1 MAYNNPKRT
10 IISNAEAF
18 QNLQNT
24 ISGTVEKI
32 AQSEI
37 IAAEKRE
44 KKAEQNRLQN
54 EKLDSAE
61 ANAYYVNEKN
71 IGNKTT
77 PENASALSKIFTEET
92 AKEYARNVRIT
103 QPGSGASLEEKRA
116 AAKYVG
122 SMDTKPSRVAADL
135 KTGYA
140 SYLEMQEAVATGS
153 FDGNFN
159 ADLRAALG
167 AIYNQPGYGNQLE
180 DVEGEMTGG
189 YSVTAKENEN
199 GNTIF
204 MVKGPEGAFKSEDLV
219 DGVFEVNLSR
229 LGSGNIYSKP
239 VDVNGLMDADNMGT
253 GFFNEQGAFDI
264 EKLKVFVGEGENKKP
279 KTRTIT
285 RGRKQYE
292 IFEIDP
298 GKRQQFLDQ
307 TRITND
313 ATAASFLD
321 SNQQEDVQ
329 EAIGTYNRYIAKELN
344 LPPMEYTATLTD
356 EQKDLFKD
364 GYQKVWDQK
373 YLKFVEGEIPVPGTG
388 VTLGESGESDEIAS
402 YEYETIVNSVGGS
415 NDAFVSG
422 TANDI
427 DLNSY
432 ISDLNDL
439 SESAKFVSSKTI
451 AQLIIDDTEEFK
463 KIKTMEQAIP
473 IVKEKYGS
481 GEVFRETTSGYVA
494 LKGLGDPVNRVQYAL
509 RYSTGVT
516 SKQKNKILAN
526 VKFMQNLVKNEEEYI
541 KYKKKNNAD
550 LTDLQIEEQLVKDII
565 KYQAR

>member
-24 ISGTVEKI
+24 ISGTAEKV

-54 EKLDSAE
+54 EKLNSAE

-77 PENASALSKIFTEET
+77 PENASALSAVFTEET
-92 AKEYARNVRIT
+92 SKEYARNVRIT
-103 QPGSGASLEEKRA
+103 QPGSGYSLVEKIA

-122 SMDTKPSRVAADL
+122 RMDTKPSRVAADL

-239 VDVNGLMDADNMGT
+239 IDINGIMDADNMGT
-253 GFFNEQGAFDI
+253 GFFNEQGVFDI
-264 EKLKVFVGEGENKKP
+264 EELKVFEGEGENKKP

-285 RGRKQYE
+285 RGKKQYE

-388 VTLGESGESDEIAS
+388 VTLGEESDELAS
-402 YEYETIVNSVGGS
+402 YEHEIIVNSVGGS

-432 ISDLNDL
+432 IDDLNDL
-439 SESAKFVSSKTI
+439 SESAKFVSNKTI

-463 KIKTMEQAIP
+463 KIKTMEQAISM
-473 IVKEKYGS
+473 VEEKYGP
-481 GEVFRETTSGYVA
+481 GEVFKETTSGYKA
-494 LKGLGDPVNRVQYAL
+494 LKGLGDPVNRVREAL
-509 RYSTGVT
+509 RASTGVT
-516 SKQKNKILAN
+516 SAKKDKILAN
-526 VKFMQNLVKNEEEYI
+526 VRFMQNLVKNEEEYI

>member
-24 ISGTVEKI
+24 ISGTAEKV

-54 EKLDSAE
+54 EKFDIAE

-71 IGNKTT
+71 IGDKTT
-77 PENASALSKIFTEET
+77 PENASALSKVFTEESS
-92 AKEYARNVRIT
+92 KEYARNVRIT
-103 QPGSGASLEEKRA
+103 QPGSGATRDERIA

-122 SMDTKPSRVAADL
+122 RMDVKPAIVAGDL

-239 VDVNGLMDADNMGT
+239 IDVNGVMGT
-253 GFFNEQGAFDI
+253 DVMSTGFVDKNGQFDVEQIKTF
-264 EKLKVFVGEGENKKP
+264 KGEGENKKAI
-279 KTRTIT
+279 KETRVD
-285 RGRKQYE
+285 GKGNQYE
-292 IFEIDP
+292 VFVIDP

-307 TRITND
+307 TRIIND

-356 EQKDLFKD
+356 KQKDLFKD

-373 YLKFVEGEIPVPGTG
+373 YLKFVEGEIPVPGSSKPLNN
-388 VTLGESGESDEIAS
+388 VDSDELAS
-402 YEYETIVNSVGGS
+402 YEHEIIVNSIGGS
-415 NDAFVSG
+415 NDAFVGG

-427 DLNSY
+427 NLNSY
-432 ISDLNDL
+432 IDDLNDL
-439 SESAKFVSSKTI
+439 SESAKFVSNKTI

-463 KIKTMEQAIP
+463 KIKTMEQAISM
-473 IVKEKYGS
+473 VEEKYGP
-481 GEVFRETTSGYVA
+481 GEVFKETTSGYKP
-494 LKGLGDPVNRVQYAL
+494 LKGLGDPVNRVREAL
-509 RYSTGVT
+509 RASTGPT
-516 SKQKNKILAN
+516 NKEKNKILAN
-526 VKFMQNLVKNEEEYI
+526 VEFMQNLVKNEEEYI

>member
-1 MAYNNPKRT
+1 
-10 IISNAEAF
+10 
-18 QNLQNT
+18 
-24 ISGTVEKI
+24 
-32 AQSEI
+32 
-37 IAAEKRE
+37 
-44 KKAEQNRLQN
+44 
-54 EKLDSAE
+54 
-61 ANAYYVNEKN
+61 
-71 IGNKTT
+71 
-77 PENASALSKIFTEET
+77 
-92 AKEYARNVRIT
+92 
-103 QPGSGASLEEKRA
+103 
-116 AAKYVG
+116 
-122 SMDTKPSRVAADL
+122 
-135 KTGYA
+135 
-140 SYLEMQEAVATGS
+140 MQEAVATGS

-180 DVEGEMTGG
+180 EVEGEMTGG

-239 VDVNGLMDADNMGT
+239 IDVNGLMDADNMGT

-285 RGRKQYE
+285 RGKKQYE

-439 SESAKFVSSKTI
+439 SESAKFVSNKTI

-463 KIKTMEQAIP
+463 KIKTMEQAMSM
-473 IVKEKYGS
+473 VEEKYGS

-494 LKGLGDPVNRVQYAL
+494 LKGLGDPANRVQYAL

-516 SKQKNKILAN
+516 SAQKNKILAN

>member
-24 ISGTVEKI
+24 ISGTAEKV

-54 EKLDSAE
+54 EKFDIAE

-71 IGNKTT
+71 IGDKTT
-77 PENASALSKIFTEET
+77 PENASALSKVFTEESS
-92 AKEYARNVRIT
+92 KEYARNVRIT
-103 QPGSGASLEEKRA
+103 QPGSGATRDERIA

-122 SMDTKPSRVAADL
+122 RMDVKPAIVAGDL

-239 VDVNGLMDADNMGT
+239 IDVNGVMGT
-253 GFFNEQGAFDI
+253 DVMSTGFVDKNGQFDVEQIKTF
-264 EKLKVFVGEGENKKP
+264 KGEGENKKP

-285 RGRKQYE
+285 RGKKQYE

-344 LPPMEYTATLTD
+344 LPPMPYTATLTD

-373 YLKFVEGEIPVPGTG
+373 YLKFVEGEIPVPGSSKPLNN
-388 VTLGESGESDEIAS
+388 VDSDEPAS
-402 YEYETIVNSVGGS
+402 YENDIIVNSIGGS

-422 TANDI
+422 TVNDI
-427 DLNSY
+427 NLNSY
-432 ISDLNDL
+432 IDDLNDL
-439 SESAKFVSSKTI
+439 SESAKFVSNKTI

-463 KIKTMEQAIP
+463 KIKTMEQALSM
-473 IVKEKYGS
+473 VEEKYGP
-481 GEVFRETTSGYVA
+481 GEVFKETTSGYKA
-494 LKGLGDPVNRVQYAL
+494 LKGLGDPVNRVREAL
-509 RYSTGVT
+509 RASTGPT
-516 SKQKNKILAN
+516 NKEKNKILAN
-526 VKFMQNLVKNEEEYI
+526 VEFMQNLVKNEEEYI

>member
-24 ISGTVEKI
+24 ISGTAEKV

-54 EKLDSAE
+54 EKLNYAE
-61 ANAYYVNEKN
+61 ANAYYVSGKT
-71 IGNKTT
+71 IGKVTT
-77 PENASALSKIFTEET
+77 PENASALGWVFTEESS
-92 AKEYARNVRIT
+92 KEYARNVRIT
-103 QPGSGASLEEKRA
+103 QPGSGATRDERIA

-122 SMDTKPSRVAADL
+122 RMDVKPAIVAGDL

-239 VDVNGLMDADNMGT
+239 IDVNGLMDADNMGT
-253 GFFNEQGAFDI
+253 GFFNEQGVFDI
-264 EKLKVFVGEGENKKP
+264 EELKVFEGEGENKKP

-285 RGRKQYE
+285 RGKKQYE

-388 VTLGESGESDEIAS
+388 VTLGEESDELAS
-402 YEYETIVNSVGGS
+402 YEHEIIVNSVGGS

-432 ISDLNDL
+432 IDDLNDL
-439 SESAKFVSSKTI
+439 SESAKFVSNKTI

-463 KIKTMEQAIP
+463 KIKTMEQAISM
-473 IVKEKYGS
+473 VEEKYGP
-481 GEVFRETTSGYVA
+481 GEVFKETTSGYKA
-494 LKGLGDPVNRVQYAL
+494 LKGLGDPVNRVREAL
-509 RYSTGVT
+509 RASTGVT
-516 SKQKNKILAN
+516 SAKKDKILAN
-526 VKFMQNLVKNEEEYI
+526 VRFMQNLVKNEEEYI

>member
-24 ISGTVEKI
+24 ISGTAEKI

-61 ANAYYVNEKN
+61 AKAYYVNEKN
-71 IGNKTT
+71 IGDKTNSL
-77 PENASALSKIFTEET
+77 NASALSTVFTEESSN
-92 AKEYARNVRIT
+92 EYARNVRIT
-103 QPGSGASLEEKRA
+103 QPGSGASLEEKKA
-116 AAKYVG
+116 AAKYVA
-122 SMDTKPSRVAADL
+122 SMDAKPAMVAADL

-140 SYLEMQEAVATGS
+140 SYLEMQEAVATGG

-239 VDVNGLMDADNMGT
+239 IDVNGLMDADNTST
-253 GFFNEQGAFDI
+253 GFFNEQGVFDI
-264 EKLKVFVGEGENKKP
+264 EQLKVFVGEGENKKP

-285 RGRKQYE
+285 RGRKQFE

-344 LPPMEYTATLTD
+344 LPPMPYTATLTD

-373 YLKFVEGEIPVPGTG
+373 YLKFVEGEIAVPGTG
-388 VTLGESGESDEIAS
+388 VTLGESGESDELAS

-463 KIKTMEQAIP
+463 KIKTMEQAMLK
-473 IVKEKYGS
+473 VEEKYGS

-494 LKGLGDPVNRVQYAL
+494 LKGLGDPANRVQYAL

-516 SKQKNKILAN
+516 SAQKNKILAN

>member
-24 ISGTVEKI
+24 ISGTAEKI

-71 IGNKTT
+71 IGNKTNSL
-77 PENASALSKIFTEET
+77 NASALSAVFTEESS
-92 AKEYARNVRIT
+92 KEYARNVRIT
-103 QPGSGASLEEKRA
+103 QPGSGATRDERIA

-122 SMDTKPSRVAADL
+122 RMDVKPAIVAGDL

-180 DVEGEMTGG
+180 DVEGDMTGG

-239 VDVNGLMDADNMGT
+239 IDVNGLMDADNMGT
-253 GFFNEQGAFDI
+253 GFFNEQGVFDI
-264 EKLKVFVGEGENKKP
+264 EELKVFEGEGENKKP

-373 YLKFVEGEIPVPGTG
+373 YLKFVEGEIPVPGSSKPLNN
-388 VTLGESGESDEIAS
+388 VESDELAS

-439 SESAKFVSSKTI
+439 SESAKFVSNKTI

-463 KIKTMEQAIP
+463 KIKTMEQAMSM
-473 IVKEKYGS
+473 VEEKYGS

-494 LKGLGDPVNRVQYAL
+494 LKGLGDPANRVQYAL

-516 SKQKNKILAN
+516 SAQKNKILAN